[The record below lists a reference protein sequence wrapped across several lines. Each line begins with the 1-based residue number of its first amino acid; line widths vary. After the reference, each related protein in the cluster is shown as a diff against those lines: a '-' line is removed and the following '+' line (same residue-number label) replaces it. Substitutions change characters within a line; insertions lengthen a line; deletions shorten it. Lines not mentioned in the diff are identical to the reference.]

1 MHSKVESIYDLVS
14 LNENELI
21 GVNGGSIRDVFITG
35 GKILA
40 TVGVVVVATATIV
53 GSAGVT
59 IPLVAGGAVVAIAGI
74 WAL

>member
-59 IPLVAGGAVVAIAGI
+59 IPLLAGGAVVAIAGI